1 MIKPIFTYLFTAAL
15 FFICLCRSAAAQ
27 VTPPSDTVFS
37 PVRDTVVK
45 YKIIYSADFDVIIK
59 RNGDI
64 IYGLVKEVGMELIK
78 YQRTDIP
85 NGPIYTIPK
94 FEVYAI
100 SYRNQVRDILYPVV
114 DPALIRQPGYGPYQT
129 PDGRYYNPRTSFLL
143 RNGSVMLG
151 VGFIRGFTKVKN
163 AGNYSSSGS
172 PVVNI
177 AYDALYRGPVRLGAQ
192 LAFGSHKFS
201 GQEYNTYDSTQ
212 STVAIKENF
221 FTLHVYAK
229 YSLLS
234 STSAFRPYALLGL
247 GLSTSNIRTDQEV
260 NFLNR
265 ADKVLLVS
273 SGARAVGLGVLARI
287 GTDYYLNNKFRVF
300 GDVGAGPY
308 ILNIG
313 VAANVN

>member
-1 MIKPIFTYLFTAAL
+1 MKTIFASFLSVAMLTLG
-15 FFICLCRSAAAQ
+15 LCQCAAAQ
-27 VTPPSDTVFS
+27 VVQSSDTL
-37 PVRDTVVK
+37 PGPARDTVVK
-45 YKIIYSADFDVIIK
+45 YKIIYNADFDVIIR

-64 IYGLVKEVGMELIK
+64 IYGLVKEVGLELIK

-100 SYRNQVRDILYPVV
+100 SYRNQVRDIINPVT
-114 DPALIRQPGYGPYQT
+114 DPALIRQPGYGAYQT
-129 PDGRYYNPRTSFLL
+129 PDGRYYNPRSSFLS
-143 RNGSVMLG
+143 RNGSVALG

-212 STVAIKENF
+212 SAVSIKENF
-221 FTLHVYAK
+221 FSLHAYAR

-234 STSAFRPYALLGL
+234 RTSAFQPYALLGL
-247 GLSTSNIRTDQEV
+247 GLNIANIRTDQEV

-273 SGARAVGLGVLARI
+273 SGARAVGVGILARI
-287 GTDYYLNNKFRVF
+287 GTDYYLNDKFRVF

-313 VAANVN
+313 VAAQVN